1 MKRLV
6 IHLVC
11 NMLALVPNV
20 KQHIAVCFDNCKSIR
35 ISARKYFFK
44 DILTSQ
50 SQWKAIM
57 MSTYFKKEYDEYS
70 L

>member
-1 MKRLV
+1 MKKLI

-11 NMLALVPNV
+11 NVMALVPNV
-20 KQHIAVCFDNCKSIR
+20 KQHITVCFDKCTPVR
-35 ISARKYFFK
+35 VSARKYFFK

-57 MSTYFKKEYDEYS
+57 MSTYFKKEYDEYY

>member
-1 MKRLV
+1 MKKLI

-11 NMLALVPNV
+11 NVMALLPNV
-20 KQHIAVCFDNCKSIR
+20 KQHIAVCFDESKSVR
-35 ISARKYFFK
+35 VSARKYFLK
-44 DILTSQ
+44 DIITSQ

-57 MSTYFKKEYDEYS
+57 MSTYFKKEYEDYY

>member
-1 MKRLV
+1 MKKL
-6 IHLVC
+6 IIYLVC

-35 ISARKYFFK
+35 ISGRKYFFK

-57 MSTYFKKEYDEYS
+57 MSTYFKKDYDEYY